1 MSTPHVAAR
10 RGVRYRVQHLTTYRY
25 TQPVSLARHL
35 LHLTPR
41 EFAEQTVESHQ
52 LHVMPTPTLRRDWQ
66 DSFGNPVVSLAI
78 ESAHDTLRVSAESV
92 VTVAPRVVS
101 AGGGPRPA
109 AGDASLTVGAVRQ
122 WLAYLG
128 GARGEGGARDSGPPG
143 APGTAPVA
151 VSAFLFP
158 SPHALHCADL
168 DPWIASFLDDAHP
181 LEAALAALTAAIHRE
196 FRYDPRATAVG
207 TPVSEVLQRRAGVCQ
222 DFAHL
227 LLACLRRAGLAAR
240 YVSGYLLTAP
250 PPGQPRLRGADASH
264 AWVAVAL
271 PGRDGRRVR
280 WLEFDP
286 TNGGRADQRYVVLGW
301 GRDFGDVSPLRGVIL
316 GGGEHRLE
324 VQVTVSPEDEAAA
337 QAAFPAEAGF
347 A

>member
-1 MSTPHVAAR
+1 MTPLPPL
-10 RGVRYRVQHLTTYRY
+10 RYRVQHLTTYRY

-41 EFAEQTVESHQ
+41 ATAEQSVETHQ
-52 LHVMPTPTLRRDWQ
+52 LHVMPTPTVRRDWQ
-66 DSFGNPVVSLAI
+66 DSFDNPVVSLAI

-92 VTVAPRVVS
+92 VTVAPRPDGED
-101 AGGGPRPA
+101 GG
-109 AGDASLTVGAVRQ
+109 LTVGTVRQ
-122 WLAYLG
+122 WLAY
-128 GARGEGGARDSGPPG
+128 RSGVQG
-143 APGTAPVA
+143 RAPVA
-151 VSAFLFP
+151 ASAFLFP
-158 SPHALHCADL
+158 SPHVQPCADL
-168 DPWIASFLDDAHP
+168 DPWIARFLGDAAP
-181 LEAALAALTAAIHRE
+181 VEAALAALTAAIHRD

-207 TPVSEVLQRRAGVCQ
+207 TPVREVLQRRAGVCQ

-227 LLACLRRAGLAAR
+227 LVACLRRAGLAAR

-271 PGRDGRRVR
+271 PGNDGGSVR

-286 TNGGRADQRYVVLGW
+286 TNGGRADQRYIVLGW
-301 GRDFGDVSPLRGVIL
+301 GRDFGDISPLRGVLL

>member
-1 MSTPHVAAR
+1 MTPHVPL
-10 RGVRYRVQHLTTYRY
+10 RYRVQHLTIYRY

-41 EFAEQTVESHQ
+41 ATAEQAVEAHQ
-52 LHVMPTPTLRRDWQ
+52 LHVAPMPSLRRDGQ
-66 DSFGNPVVSLAI
+66 DSFGNAVVSLAI
-78 ESAHDTLRVSAESV
+78 ESAHDTLCVSAESV
-92 VTVAPRVVS
+92 VTVASRADRGGAGQPPR
-101 AGGGPRPA
+101 GGA
-109 AGDASLTVGAVRQ
+109 AALTVGAVRA
-122 WLAYLG
+122 WLAYRG
-128 GARGEGGARDSGPPG
+128 GAGAGGGGPAG

-151 VSAFLFP
+151 ASAFLFP
-158 SPHALHCADL
+158 SPHVLPCADL
-168 DPWIASFLDDAHP
+168 DPWIERFLGDAAP
-181 LEAALAALTAAIHRE
+181 VEAALAALTAAIHRE

-207 TPVSEVLQRRAGVCQ
+207 TPVCEVLQRRAGVCQ

-227 LLACLRRAGLAAR
+227 LVACLRRAGLAAR

-271 PGRDGRRVR
+271 PGDEGGGVR

-286 TNGGRADQRYVVLGW
+286 TNGGRADQRYIVLGW
-301 GRDFGDVSPLRGVIL
+301 GRDFGDISPLRGVIL

-324 VQVTVSPEDEAAA
+324 VQVTVSPEDEMVA

>member
-1 MSTPHVAAR
+1 MSTPHAETPM
-10 RGVRYRVQHLTTYRY
+10 GVRYRVQHLTTYRY

-35 LHLTPR
+35 LHLTLR
-41 EFAEQTVESHQ
+41 ETAEQTVESRQ
-52 LHVMPTPTLRRDWQ
+52 LHVMPTPTQRRDWQ
-66 DSFGNPVVSLAI
+66 DSFGNPVVSLVI

-92 VTVAPRVVS
+92 VTVAPR
-101 AGGGPRPA
+101 ADGELGGPSPVT
-109 AGDASLTVGAVRQ
+109 GDAPLTVGAVRR
-122 WLAYLG
+122 WLAYQG
-128 GARGEGGARDSGPPG
+128 GARGNGAPG

-151 VSAFLFP
+151 VSAFLFQ
-158 SPHALHCADL
+158 SPHALHSADL
-168 DPWIASFLDDAHP
+168 DPWIARFLGDAHP
-181 LEAALAALTAAIHRE
+181 VEAALTALTAAIHRE
-196 FRYDPRATAVG
+196 FCYDPRATAVG

-271 PGRDGRRVR
+271 PGRDGRHVR

-286 TNGGRADQRYVVLGW
+286 TNGGRADQRYIVLGW

-324 VQVTVSPEDEAAA
+324 VQVTVSPEAGTAA